1 MKYWKYTRMYNKYTF
16 QPCGSQF
23 SRGDRHTRAEWE
35 ARWGE
40 NMKEVPINQLE
51 EEGDARNRSCDSQVF
66 RECMGVA

>member
-1 MKYWKYTRMYNKYTF
+1 MVHSLV
-16 QPCGSQF
+16 GEI
-23 SRGDRHTRAEWE
+23 DRHTRAEWE

-66 RECMGVA
+66 RECPGVSCLGENTAH